1 MSESTHA
8 VNLSFLVA
16 IPCPPSI
23 TLASALQIAQSCNR
37 CTAVGLARTPEVDLR
52 LFLPPPPCPDRF
64 AQTSTPKLFERILS
78 ALPSD
83 SPYVHDCIRTLTS
96 TALDSYVPGCD
107 DEALADADLGNEFNR
122 DSDVVMFPVALR
134 RRYTERNLVDFCLQ
148 ALLGHSTVGAHCIK
162 MIEQGVL
169 PVFAKIL
176 RDHPNNPAIKS
187 LIGALNLVFFYMD
200 NFSSLASFFLSFSG
214 KILANISLHEETH
227 EAVFRSGWVGILA
240 AWKQDP
246 NLLVTLPATKALCN
260 LDQKYGD
267 VYMPGVYLLLPE
279 HRSVRHLNEISNWG
293 VDVVFIHGML
303 GTLPCCGCWHYH
315 GYYGLSLMRS
325 LFKTSNESSVKAF
338 SPRINTLLRVLSFAR
353 F

>member
-1 MSESTHA
+1 M
-8 VNLSFLVA
+8 
-16 IPCPPSI
+16 PI
-23 TLASALQIAQSCNR
+23 TLPAPLQIAQSCNR

-52 LFLPPPPCPDRF
+52 FFLPPPPCPERI
-64 AQTSTPKLFERILS
+64 ALTSTPKLFEKILS
-78 ALPSD
+78 ALPSN

-122 DSDVVMFPVALR
+122 DSYHMFAAHALR
-134 RRYTERNLVDFCLQ
+134 KRYTERNLIEFCLQ
-148 ALLGHSTVGAHCIK
+148 ALLGHSTVGAHCLK
-162 MIEQGVL
+162 MVEQGVL

-187 LIGALNLVFFYMD
+187 LIGELDRVFSIHIQCPHFYR
-200 NFSSLASFFLSFSG
+200 LSFLG
-214 KILANISLHEETH
+214 KILANISLHEDTH

-279 HRSVRHLNEISNWG
+279 HRSVRHLNELSNWG
-293 VDVVFIHGML
+293 VDVVFIHGIL
-303 GTLPCCGCWHYH
+303 GTLRTVAHAAVAVG
-315 GYYGLSLMRS
+315 SV
-325 LFKTSNESSVKAF
+325 LFTCVPHSS
-338 SPRINTLLRVLSFAR
+338 
-353 F
+353 